1 MLRATVVPAREAAE
15 TTSNPKAS
23 IGPPAKLTVKPK
35 GEGLAS
41 RRANRPATGAG
52 LAAPGARN
60 TTSLGLFGA
69 PDAGVRARAVRLAV
83 PDLEV
88 LAPGR
93 DVGAEIVDDGVGGRR
108 R

>member
-69 PDAGVRARAVRLAV
+69 PTQVCVHEPYVSPSPIWRSS
-83 PDLEV
+83 P
-88 LAPGR
+88 P
-93 DVGAEIVDDGVGGRR
+93 AET
-108 R
+108 